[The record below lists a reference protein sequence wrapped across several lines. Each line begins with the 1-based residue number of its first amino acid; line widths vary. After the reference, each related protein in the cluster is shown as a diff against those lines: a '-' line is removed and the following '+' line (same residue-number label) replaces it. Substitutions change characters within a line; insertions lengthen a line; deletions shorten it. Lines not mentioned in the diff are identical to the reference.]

1 MNILV
6 TGSSGF
12 IGSYLSK
19 KLEVLGHNV
28 LCFSHLDGDIQNFNF
43 NRKYKNVEIDLIY
56 HLAGK
61 TFVPDSW
68 IDPSSFISTN
78 ALGTLNILKFSSEKK
93 IPFIYVSAY
102 IYGIPSNLPIKENSF
117 FEPNNPYAFSKY
129 LAEKFCIFFSK
140 FSEMDINIFRP
151 FNIYG
156 IGQDER
162 FLVPEILSSIKNK
175 KSIKVNSLLPKRDYI
190 YIDDVVDALIK
201 GMKNLNG
208 LNVYNLGSGSSL
220 SVKQIIEAIQKES
233 NTEFEVISKNIE
245 RINEIEDVI
254 ADISAAKKD
263 LKWQPQTSFNEGIKK
278 MINKIN

>member
-12 IGSYLSK
+12 IGNYLSK
-19 KLEVLGHNV
+19 KLQVLGHNV

-43 NRKYKNVEIDLIY
+43 KKKYKNIEINLIY

-68 IDPSSFISTN
+68 IDPSSFINTT
-78 ALGTLNILKFSSEKK
+78 ALGTLTILKFSSEKK

-102 IYGIPSNLPIKENSF
+102 IYGIPSNLPIKEDSF

-129 LAEKFCIFFSK
+129 LAEKFCIFFSR
-140 FSEMDINIFRP
+140 FSEIDINIFRP

-156 IGQDER
+156 IGQDKR
-162 FLVPEILSSIKNK
+162 FLIPEILSRIKNK

-245 RINEIEDVI
+245 RINEIEDVV
-254 ADISAAKKD
+254 ADINAAKRD

-278 MINKIN
+278 MVNKIN

>member
-12 IGSYLSK
+12 IGNYLSK
-19 KLEVLGHNV
+19 KLQVLGHNV

-43 NRKYKNVEIDLIY
+43 KKKYKNIEINLIY

-68 IDPSSFISTN
+68 IDPSSFINTN

-102 IYGIPSNLPIKENSF
+102 IYGIPSNLPIKEDSF

-129 LAEKFCIFFSK
+129 LAEKFCIFFSR
-140 FSEMDINIFRP
+140 FSEIDINIFRP

-156 IGQDER
+156 IGQDKR
-162 FLVPEILSSIKNK
+162 FLIPEILSRIKNK

-245 RINEIEDVI
+245 RINEIEDVV
-254 ADISAAKKD
+254 ADINAAKRD

-278 MINKIN
+278 MVNKIN